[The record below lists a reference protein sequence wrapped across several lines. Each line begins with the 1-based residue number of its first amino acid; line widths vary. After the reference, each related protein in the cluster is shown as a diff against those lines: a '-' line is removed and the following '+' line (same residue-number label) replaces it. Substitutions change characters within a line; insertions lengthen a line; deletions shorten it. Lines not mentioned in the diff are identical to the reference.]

1 MSTRFSVQPIGRFAG
16 TSQPVKRPKEF
27 ACFSYDENHQF
38 HLDDSSLKYYYTPQ
52 LGADLSKGFD
62 TFQKQDDGG
71 NEHLDSLL
79 RTIVAHEKETGQKI
93 DAHLVTWRGMM
104 TKIMAVPF
112 DQMDGFEMNATLY
125 QDNTLTTSPLKDC
138 IFIEE
143 NHDFKMASRAN
154 EGNGKRRRGP
164 PLEVMQFW
172 GISQDFSGSTR
183 TSVADMRSL
192 GYKFET
198 LSTLPAPWAE
208 TSRDFIENR
217 ENEVVNNKAQY
228 CSVVRTGIGKSV
240 LCLGGEV
247 DAIWDSKP
255 EEKGSPVNWVE
266 LKTSAEIRNS
276 GDMEAFHRK
285 LMKYW
290 IQSFLLGVPR
300 IIVGFR
306 TRDGILVEAKDI
318 ETHRI
323 PETVNAQPNP
333 KWNADMCVNFA
344 AAFLESVAAG
354 LTQNINDEG
363 VWRIQRQPQSP
374 TIELFK
380 VEETGH
386 GDILSDEFKDWRI
399 KLALGPSNETES

>member
-1 MSTRFSVQPIGRFAG
+1 MRQVSSLLRIMSARFSVQPIGRFAG
-16 TSQPVKRPKEF
+16 ASQPVKRPKEF
-27 ACFSYDENHQF
+27 ACFSYDDNHEF

-62 TFQKQDDGG
+62 TFQKLDDTGDD
-71 NEHLDSLL
+71 HLDSLL
-79 RTIVAHEKETGQKI
+79 KTIAAHEQETGKKI
-93 DAHLVTWRGMM
+93 DANIVTWRGMM
-104 TKIMAVPF
+104 TKIMAAPF

-125 QDNTLTTSPLKDC
+125 QDC

-143 NHDFKMASRAN
+143 NNAYKIDSRSN
-154 EGNGKRRRGP
+154 EGNNKRRRGP

-172 GISQDFSGSTR
+172 
-183 TSVADMRSL
+183 

-228 CSVVRTGIGKSV
+228 CSVVRTGIGKSI

-255 EEKGSPVNWVE
+255 EEKGSPINWAE
-266 LKTSAEIRNS
+266 LKTSVEIRNA
-276 GDMEAFHRK
+276 GGIENFKRK

-300 IIVGFR
+300 IVVGFR
-306 TRDGILVEAKDI
+306 TQDGILVEAREM

-323 PETVNAQPNP
+323 PDMVNADPNP

-344 AAFLESVAAG
+344 ATFLEWI
-354 LTQNINDEG
+354 TENINDEG
-363 VWRIQRQPQSP
+363 VWRIRREPQSP

-386 GDILSDEFKDWRI
+386 GDILSDEFKNWRI
-399 KLALGPSNETES
+399 KLALGPSDAS

>member
-1 MSTRFSVQPIGRFAG
+1 MRQVSSLLRIMSARFSVQPIGRFAG
-16 TSQPVKRPKEF
+16 ASQPVKRPKEF
-27 ACFSYDENHQF
+27 ACFSYDDNHEF

-62 TFQKQDDGG
+62 TFQKLDDTGDD
-71 NEHLDSLL
+71 HLDSLL
-79 RTIVAHEKETGQKI
+79 KTIAAHEQETGKKI
-93 DAHLVTWRGMM
+93 DANIVTWRGMM
-104 TKIMAVPF
+104 TKIMAAPF

-125 QDNTLTTSPLKDC
+125 QDC

-143 NHDFKMASRAN
+143 NNAYKIDSRSN
-154 EGNGKRRRGP
+154 EGNNKRRRGP

-172 GISQDFSGSTR
+172 
-183 TSVADMRSL
+183 

-228 CSVVRTGIGKSV
+228 CSVVRTGIGKSI

-255 EEKGSPVNWVE
+255 EEKGSPINWVE
-266 LKTSAEIRNS
+266 LKTSVEIRNA
-276 GDMEAFHRK
+276 GGIENFKRK

-300 IIVGFR
+300 IVVGFR
-306 TRDGILVEAKDI
+306 TQDGILVEAREM

-323 PETVNAQPNP
+323 PDMVNADPNP

-344 AAFLESVAAG
+344 ATFLEWI
-354 LTQNINDEG
+354 TENINDEG
-363 VWRIQRQPQSP
+363 VWRIRREPQSP

-386 GDILSDEFKDWRI
+386 GDILSDEFKNWRI
-399 KLALGPSNETES
+399 KLALGPSDAS

>member
-1 MSTRFSVQPIGRFAG
+1 MRQVSSLLRIMSARFSVQPIGRFAG
-16 TSQPVKRPKEF
+16 ASQPVKRPKEF
-27 ACFSYDENHQF
+27 ACFSYDDNHEF
-38 HLDDSSLKYYYTPQ
+38 RLDDSSLKYYYTPQ

-62 TFQKQDDGG
+62 TFQKLDDTGDD
-71 NEHLDSLL
+71 HLDSLL
-79 RTIVAHEKETGQKI
+79 KTIAAHEQETGKKI
-93 DAHLVTWRGMM
+93 DANIVTWRGMM
-104 TKIMAVPF
+104 TKIMAAPF

-125 QDNTLTTSPLKDC
+125 QDC

-143 NHDFKMASRAN
+143 NNAYKIDSRSN
-154 EGNGKRRRGP
+154 EGNNKRRRGP

-172 GISQDFSGSTR
+172 
-183 TSVADMRSL
+183 

-228 CSVVRTGIGKSV
+228 CSVVRTGIGKSI

-255 EEKGSPVNWVE
+255 EEKGSPINWVE
-266 LKTSAEIRNS
+266 LKTSVEIRNA
-276 GDMEAFHRK
+276 GGIENFKRK

-300 IIVGFR
+300 IVVGFR
-306 TRDGILVEAKDI
+306 TQDGILVEAREM

-323 PETVNAQPNP
+323 PDMVNADPNP

-344 AAFLESVAAG
+344 ATFLEWI
-354 LTQNINDEG
+354 TENINDEG
-363 VWRIQRQPQSP
+363 VWRIRREPQSP

-386 GDILSDEFKDWRI
+386 GDILSDEFKNWRI
-399 KLALGPSNETES
+399 KLALGPSDAS